1 MSAVKPHPAGQD
13 TRPRAAAFNMFE
25 PGFMA
30 DPLETILRLHRDAP
44 PVFYDDSIGC
54 WIVTRYRDIASGLKD
69 WRVFSSRALGRV
81 TAPADLLPR
90 VPAFANEEIIAALDP
105 PDHTL
110 ARLTMQRG
118 FTAKIVESMA
128 DPTHEIA
135 NQFIDQIIARG
146 ECNFITD
153 FCYAFTLGLITHLLN
168 LPPEHAEDYKRWGNS
183 LFGILVPQALDDTE
197 IPDAIVQ
204 ARAAVPEA
212 AIRKHWENLAEANAF
227 LGDLLKQRERAPKD
241 DMVSAFL
248 QARDAKGKIID
259 RGAVVRH
266 MLSLFTAGH
275 DTSAN
280 MIAHLVLLLTDNP
293 DQLALLKSDP
303 SLLRNTVEEGLR
315 RRGSSTG
322 AFRVATEDTEL
333 GGQKLP
339 RGSLVCLLLPGG
351 SLDSEIFPDPGR
363 FDINRPNANKHLA
376 LGFGLHACIGQPLV
390 RMETPIAIRELY
402 RRMPDLHIDRA
413 MPMAYTPTFG
423 FSGLNQIT
431 ARWTPG

>member
-1 MSAVKPHPAGQD
+1 
-13 TRPRAAAFNMFE
+13 
-25 PGFMA
+25 
-30 DPLETILRLHRDAP
+30 
-44 PVFYDDSIGC
+44 
-54 WIVTRYRDIASGLKD
+54 
-69 WRVFSSRALGRV
+69 
-81 TAPADLLPR
+81 
-90 VPAFANEEIIAALDP
+90 
-105 PDHTL
+105 
-110 ARLTMQRG
+110 
-118 FTAKIVESMA
+118 
-128 DPTHEIA
+128 
-135 NQFIDQIIARG
+135 
-146 ECNFITD
+146 
-153 FCYAFTLGLITHLLN
+153 
-168 LPPEHAEDYKRWGNS
+168 
-183 LFGILVPQALDDTE
+183 
-197 IPDAIVQ
+197 
-204 ARAAVPEA
+204 
-212 AIRKHWENLAEANAF
+212 
-227 LGDLLKQRERAPKD
+227 
-241 DMVSAFL
+241 
-248 QARDAKGKIID
+248 
-259 RGAVVRH
+259 
-266 MLSLFTAGH
+266 
-275 DTSAN
+275 